1 MADEAY
7 WMSAMIGVD
16 NENYWYA
23 SNFWALGIEWS
34 FPPSIL
40 KYSGWSAQFKIYFM
54 PPQPSYDV
62 KPGSEHKP
70 ARGVT
75 PRN

>member
-40 KYSGWSAQFKIYFM
+40 KYSGWSAQFKIYLM
-54 PPQPSYDV
+54 PLQPSYTSNLEAPASPMYDV
-62 KPGSEHKP
+62 
-70 ARGVT
+70 T
-75 PRN
+75 